1 MSSPSGA
8 GKTSISKKILQ
19 KDNKISLS
27 ISCTTRPRRKGEVN
41 KKDYIFLSEEDF
53 QKKIKSGDFLE
64 YASVFGNRYGTLRQT
79 VSRFFNKKKDV
90 LFDIDWQGYQQLKQS
105 GMEVVGIFILPPNK
119 KELIRRLKNRG
130 RDTTEEMKKRMSLA
144 QDEIS
149 HFPEYDYVVVND
161 DWSEGLS
168 SSIRCGLSEV
178 LKTNPDTEAV
188 ILVLCDQPFLTT
200 NILDQ
205 MVNSYQ
211 GSGQPIVHCLYSE
224 ASGPPT
230 LFHKSL
236 FPYLMELKGSQG
248 AKKVVDMF
256 PDKVAYIDFP
266 EGKFDIDTLEDYHQL
281 IQTESDK

>member
-27 ISCTTRPRRKGEVN
+27 ISCTTRPKRKGEIN

-53 QKKIKSGDFLE
+53 QKQIKNRDFLE
-64 YASVFGNRYGTLRQT
+64 FASVFGYRYGTLRQT
-79 VSRFFNKKKDV
+79 VNRFFNKKRDV

-149 HFPEYDYVVVND
+149 HFPEYDYVVVNND
-161 DWSEGLS
+161 LDSCVTKIQNIIIAERHKKSRQFNL
-168 SSIRCGLSEV
+168 
-178 LKTNPDTEAV
+178 TE
-188 ILVLCDQPFLTT
+188 F
-200 NILDQ
+200 
-205 MVNSYQ
+205 VN
-211 GSGQPIVHCLYSE
+211 
-224 ASGPPT
+224 
-230 LFHKSL
+230 
-236 FPYLMELKGSQG
+236 
-248 AKKVVDMF
+248 
-256 PDKVAYIDFP
+256 
-266 EGKFDIDTLEDYHQL
+266 KFRD
-281 IQTESDK
+281 